1 MKINRG
7 HIKNRII
14 KYLEMFK
21 EDIADAMTE
30 IILEK
35 EEEIETALKIIETR
49 KEVEKDEL

>member
-1 MKINRG
+1 MKINREY
-7 HIKNRII
+7 IKKKII

-35 EEEIETALKIIETR
+35 EI
-49 KEVEKDEL
+49 EKDE